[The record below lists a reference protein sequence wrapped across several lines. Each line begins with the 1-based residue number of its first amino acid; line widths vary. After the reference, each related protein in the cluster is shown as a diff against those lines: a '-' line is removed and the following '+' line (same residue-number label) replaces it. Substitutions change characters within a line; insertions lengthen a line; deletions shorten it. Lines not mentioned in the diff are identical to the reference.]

1 MVQLFI
7 LVLLARVA
15 AFLCE
20 AIKLPTLIGEI
31 LVGMVIG
38 NTILF
43 DLLYLG
49 TDIEVFS
56 IFAELGVIFLLF
68 AIGLETPFTELKKVG
83 GTAAMVAILGV
94 VFPFAFGYLLIVSFG
109 HPEVEALFIGAAMVA
124 TSVGITARV
133 IKDLGKTHTIES
145 RVIIGAAV
153 IDDILGMVVLAVV
166 SGVASGG
173 ALDLVDIVIVAAL
186 AVLFVVAVVF
196 VGTGLLPRARDKA
209 RGTKTGMRIARLHS
223 GTSSLALA
231 LIVCFGLSALA
242 SYVGLAAIIGAFL
255 AGMVFAEF
263 RDIMPVAERFE
274 PINEFLVPF
283 FFLFIGISVDLGSL
297 LDVAVL
303 ALVVTGLAIA
313 TKFVGCGL
321 GAYRLGAKSAAVI
334 GVGMSPRGEVGLIV
348 ASVGLSIGSIS
359 AGMFSVVVAMSLL
372 TTLIAPPLLT
382 YTFKKTGR
390 GGLRRQASHE

>member
-145 RVIIGAAV
+145 RG
-153 IDDILGMVVLAVV
+153 
-166 SGVASGG
+166 
-173 ALDLVDIVIVAAL
+173 
-186 AVLFVVAVVF
+186 
-196 VGTGLLPRARDKA
+196 
-209 RGTKTGMRIARLHS
+209 
-223 GTSSLALA
+223 
-231 LIVCFGLSALA
+231 
-242 SYVGLAAIIGAFL
+242 
-255 AGMVFAEF
+255 
-263 RDIMPVAERFE
+263 
-274 PINEFLVPF
+274 
-283 FFLFIGISVDLGSL
+283 
-297 LDVAVL
+297 
-303 ALVVTGLAIA
+303 
-313 TKFVGCGL
+313 
-321 GAYRLGAKSAAVI
+321 
-334 GVGMSPRGEVGLIV
+334 
-348 ASVGLSIGSIS
+348 
-359 AGMFSVVVAMSLL
+359 
-372 TTLIAPPLLT
+372 
-382 YTFKKTGR
+382 
-390 GGLRRQASHE
+390 